1 MANMKVMAST
11 AKKSATKA
19 AVISMAAVAMQAA
32 IADLK
37 AEFGK
42 DYIPM
47 DGTVLTYT
55 YNPFD
60 GMLA

>member
-1 MANMKVMAST
+1 MKAKKMAGA
-11 AKKSATKA
+11 AKKSAKKA
-19 AVISMAAVAMQAA
+19 VVVSMAALAAQTA

-37 AEFGK
+37 KEFGE

-47 DGTVLTYT
+47 DGTVINYT
-55 YNPFD
+55 WNPFD

>member
-1 MANMKVMAST
+1 MAKIMKMAST
-11 AKKSATKA
+11 AKKSAKRA
-19 AVISMAAVAMQAA
+19 AVVSMAAVAMQAA

-47 DGTVLTYT
+47 DGTVLTYD

>member
-11 AKKSATKA
+11 AKKSAKKA
-19 AVISMAAVAMQAA
+19 AVVSMAAVAMQAA

-37 AEFGK
+37 AEFGN

>member
-1 MANMKVMAST
+1 MAST
-11 AKKSATKA
+11 AKESAKRA
-19 AVISMAAVAMQAA
+19 AVVSMTALAMQTA
-32 IADLK
+32 ITDMK

-47 DGTVLTYT
+47 DGTVINYT

>member
-1 MANMKVMAST
+1 MANIKLMAST
-11 AKKSATKA
+11 AKKSAKKA
-19 AVISMAAVAMQAA
+19 AVVSMAAVAMQAA

-37 AEFGK
+37 AEFGN

-47 DGTVLTYT
+47 DGTVINYD

>member
-1 MANMKVMAST
+1 MKAKKMASA
-11 AKKSATKA
+11 AKKSAKKA
-19 AVISMAAVAMQAA
+19 VVVSMAALAAQTA

-47 DGTVLTYT
+47 DGTVINYT
-55 YNPFD
+55 WNPFD